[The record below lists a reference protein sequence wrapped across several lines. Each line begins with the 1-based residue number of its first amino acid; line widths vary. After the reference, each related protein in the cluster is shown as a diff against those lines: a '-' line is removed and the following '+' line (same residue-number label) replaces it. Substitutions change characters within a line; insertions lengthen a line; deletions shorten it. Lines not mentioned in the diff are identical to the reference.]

1 MLCHAGAECHCN
13 DRWHGDLVRSGF
25 SAGQFS
31 VGLLQHIGNTGVGC
45 FCEWDGRR
53 DFIPRASECTNIT
66 ENTISTCG
74 GLEGNAACAPIG
86 SNCIAGVNE
95 TRVVNGLPITK
106 SCWKMEYTYSCKSGV
121 GPDYC
126 APLVAEPKCAQI
138 GVSGCS
144 VYGPDGTCSTYNAD
158 YKCTTDMG
166 PPPNVSQTGVGYD
179 ILKDNLDTKLCDP
192 YTANPNCTKIG
203 SVCVDDQDRHSL
215 DSLSVAPAGSMR
227 TRSPAPHQDQ
237 VIASH

>member
-1 MLCHAGAECHCN
+1 
-13 DRWHGDLVRSGF
+13 
-25 SAGQFS
+25 
-31 VGLLQHIGNTGVGC
+31 
-45 FCEWDGRR
+45 
-53 DFIPRASECTNIT
+53 
-66 ENTISTCG
+66 
-74 GLEGNAACAPIG
+74 
-86 SNCIAGVNE
+86 
-95 TRVVNGLPITK
+95 
-106 SCWKMEYTYSCKSGV
+106 MEYTYSCKSGV

-203 SVCVDDQDRHSL
+203 SVCVDDQDKTFFGFTFRRTCWKYEDTFSCA
-215 DSLSVAPAGSMR
+215 APGPSNCQPLIDAGCTLIPSA
-227 TRSPAPHQDQ
+227 TTC
-237 VIASH
+237 ASYLPDGTCGTTNNLPVRNTSADHRDG